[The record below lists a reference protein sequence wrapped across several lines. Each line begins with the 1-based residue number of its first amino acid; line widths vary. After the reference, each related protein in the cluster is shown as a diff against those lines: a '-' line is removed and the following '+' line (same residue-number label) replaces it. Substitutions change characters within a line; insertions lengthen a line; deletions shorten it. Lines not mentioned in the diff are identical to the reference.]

1 MAAQHSTALHLAILA
16 GFTGVSQAIKDALKA
31 TKDHTDS
38 VFYLPTA
45 VLAVKQNVKFDAS
58 KATEALGNLYTSVGE
73 LGAKTAAD
81 SLGVDAVASKS
92 VEQLLADRGFVLQG
106 ISDSALTRMSDAI
119 GQGLTN
125 GQGYRAI
132 GDSVNA
138 IIDNTQRAD
147 VISITESN
155 RAFNQAF
162 IDQIGAAG
170 GTEYDWV
177 TDGDPCAECIP
188 EEGTHELDY
197 PPPPLHP
204 NCQCAALF
212 PDGTEISD

>member
-1 MAAQHSTALHLAILA
+1 MA
-16 GFTGVSQAIKDALKA
+16 QAIKDALKA

-38 VFYLPTA
+38 VFYSPTA
-45 VLAVKQNVKFDAS
+45 LLAVKQNVKFDAS
-58 KATEALGNLYTSVGE
+58 KATEALGNLYTSAGE

-81 SLGVDAVASKS
+81 SLGVEPVVSKS
-92 VEQLLADRGFVLQG
+92 VEQLLADRGFTLQG
-106 ISDSALTRMSDAI
+106 ISDSSLTRMSDAI

-132 GDSVNA
+132 GDSVSA

-162 IDQIGAAG
+162 VDQIQAAG
-170 GTEYDWV
+170 GEQFDWV
-177 TDGDPCAECIP
+177 TDGDPCPECEALEGLHDIGDDVPP
-188 EEGTHELDY
+188 E
-197 PPPPLHP
+197 HP
-204 NCQCAALF
+204 SCRCSALL
-212 PDGTEISD
+212 PDGSEISE

>member
-1 MAAQHSTALHLAILA
+1 MA
-16 GFTGVSQAIKDALKA
+16 QAIKDALKA

-58 KATEALGNLYTSVGE
+58 KATEALGNLYTSVGK

-81 SLGVDAVASKS
+81 SLGVTPVASKS
-92 VEQLLADRGFVLQG
+92 VEQLLADRGFTLKG
-106 ISDSALTRMSDAI
+106 ISDSSLTRISDAI

-132 GDSVNA
+132 GNAVNA

-155 RAFNQAF
+155 RAFNAAF

-177 TDGDPCAECIP
+177 TDGDPCPECEALEGLHDIGDDVPP
-188 EEGTHELDY
+188 E
-197 PPPPLHP
+197 HP
-204 NCQCAALF
+204 SCMCIAAA
-212 PDGTEISD
+212 PE